1 MNNFNA
7 FLGQIQRDERRPLP
21 SRRERVYKA
30 HRQITSPGPM
40 ERGLALPQTEL
51 RRVPA
56 FSRRQFSRPMGRQEI
71 LIFTESYCPARG
83 ACAGATRRGVV
94 LNLHPNRWVEVDEGL
109 DEVLPLAV

>member
-40 ERGLALPQTEL
+40 ERSLALPQTEL

-71 LIFTESYCPARG
+71 LMFTESYCPARG
-83 ACAGATRRGVV
+83 DCPGVTKRGVV
-94 LNLHPNRWVEVDEGL
+94 LNLHPNHWVEVDEGL
-109 DEVLPLAV
+109 DEVLPLAL